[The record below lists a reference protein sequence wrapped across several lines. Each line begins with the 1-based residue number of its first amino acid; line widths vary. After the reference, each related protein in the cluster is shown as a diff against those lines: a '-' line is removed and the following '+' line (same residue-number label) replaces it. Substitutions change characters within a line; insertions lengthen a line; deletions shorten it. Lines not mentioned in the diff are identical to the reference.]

1 MTRQDIE
8 KILGDAAT
16 KETVDALLDAMHAE
30 IKGHKDAA
38 VAAQAELKAKT
49 DELAAAAKGATDAKD
64 LQAKLDALQQKY
76 DADTKTAAQKM
87 ADMEFG
93 ALLDGA
99 IREHKGRNAKAI
111 RALLDIDALKASKN
125 QREDVAAA
133 VKALAEGDD
142 AYLFGAPDGKPA
154 GAWADKPGRTA
165 KMTKAQIMDIKDPTE
180 RQDAIKNNM
189 DLFQKG

>member
-16 KETVDALLDAMHAE
+16 KETVDALLNAMHAE

-38 VAAQAELKAKT
+38 AAAQAELQAKR

-76 DADTKTAAQKM
+76 DADTKSAAQKM
-87 ADMEFG
+87 ADMEFS

-99 IREHKGRNAKAI
+99 IREHKGRNVKAI
-111 RALLDIDALKASKN
+111 RALLDVDALRASKN

-133 VKALAEGDD
+133 VKALAGGED
-142 AYLFGAPDGKPA
+142 AYLFGEPDGKPA
-154 GAWADKPGRTA
+154 GAWADKPGGAA
-165 KMTKAQIMDIKDPTE
+165 KMTRAQIMDIPDAAE
-180 RQDAIKNNM
+180 RQDAIKNNI